1 MGRLLLVDGHSLAYR
16 AFYAL
21 PAENFSTSTGQT
33 TNAVY
38 GFTSMLINV
47 LRDEAPTH
55 LAVAFDV
62 SKQTF
67 RLAEYPEYKAGRS
80 VTPPEFP
87 GQIPLIREVLGAMG
101 VSIVTAEGYEADDVI
116 CTLTKQARAA
126 GHDVL
131 VVTGDRDAFQL
142 VDDHVTV
149 LYPVRGVSELTRMT
163 PAAVEAKYGIPPERY
178 PDLAALVGETSD
190 NLPGVPGVGP
200 KTAAKWITQYDGLV
214 GVVAAADAIKGKAGE
229 NLRAHLSDVERNR
242 RLNRLVD
249 DLPLGVE
256 VDTLERGAWDRD
268 AIHTVFDGLEF
279 RVLRDRLFE
288 TLDDDEP
295 EVTGGFTIDVARPS
309 GQEVADWT
317 AAVPAGA
324 RVGAEVV
331 LAADLVGPGNPT
343 APSALD
349 GVAVAAPDGSVA
361 VLDVAD
367 LLRWVASPT
376 GPELVLHDAK
386 PQLHALARAA
396 WARGLA
402 QVAEDAADD
411 DPATTGQGSPDGPG
425 DDGAEHVSDD
435 GTTGARGLASAIAG
449 LPAGDTSLAAY
460 LCRPDQRSYDLADL
474 SVRHLGRTLVTAE
487 PATEDVPVEE
497 QLSLGLDESEAAAA
511 EESPEDLVLAARARR
526 DMRAGI
532 RASAVAELDAVLLA
546 ELEER
551 EGTALLA
558 DLELPLERV
567 LVRMESTGIAV
578 DVEHLEGLREHY
590 DVRVSEAAR
599 LAYAE
604 IDEQINLGSPK
615 QLQRVLFED
624 LGMPKTKRTKTGY
637 TTDAEALQDLYAS
650 TEHPFL
656 LHLLEHRDAIR
667 LRQTVEGLLAS
678 VAEDRRIR
686 TTFQQTIAATG
697 RLSSTDPNLQN
708 IPIRTEEG
716 RRIRSGFVVGS
727 DADGPLECLMSADY
741 SQIEM
746 RIMAHLS
753 GDEGLIEAFTAGED
767 LHRFVGSR
775 VFQVEPEQVSNE
787 MRSKVKAMSYG
798 LAYGLSAFGL
808 SRQLRVPVDEARG
821 LMDEYFERFGGVRDY
836 LHSVVDQARKDGWT
850 ATLLGRRRYLP
861 DLTSDNRQRREMA
874 ERMALNAPIQG
885 SAADLIKV
893 AMLRV
898 QDRLDSAGLRSRM
911 LLQVHDELVLEVAP
925 GELEQVKEL
934 VVAEMAGAAQLS
946 VPLEVSVGVG
956 RSWFDAAH

>member
-1 MGRLLLVDGHSLAYR
+1 VGRLLLVDGHSLAYR

-47 LRDEAPTH
+47 LRDEKPTH

-80 VTPPEFP
+80 VSPPEFP
-87 GQIPLIREVLGAMG
+87 GQIPLIREVMDAMG
-101 VSIVTAEGYEADDVI
+101 VRMVTAEGFEADDVI
-116 CTLTKQARAA
+116 CTLTRQARAA

-131 VVTGDRDAFQL
+131 VVSGDRDAFQL

-163 PAAVEAKYGIPPERY
+163 PDAVSARYGVPPERY

-200 KTAAKWITQYDGLV
+200 KTAAKWITQYDGLA
-214 GVVAAADAIKGKAGE
+214 GVVAHADEIKGKAGE
-229 NLRAHLSDVERNR
+229 AFRAHIGDVERNR

-256 VDTLERGAWDRD
+256 VEELKRTAWNRD

-288 TLDDDEP
+288 TLDNDEP
-295 EVTGGFTIDVARPS
+295 EVTAGFAVQVLRPRGTDAVA
-309 GQEVADWT
+309 WT
-317 AAVPAGA
+317 AAVAPHT

-331 LAADLVGPGNPT
+331 LAEDLASTGS
-343 APSALD
+343 PSRPAALD

-361 VLDVAD
+361 VLEVAD
-367 LLRWVASPT
+367 LLAWLASADAPA
-376 GPELVLHDAK
+376 LVMHDAK

-396 WARGLA
+396 WARGLGG
-402 QVAEDAADD
+402 VAADAA
-411 DPATTGQGSPDGPG
+411 GPG
-425 DDGAEHVSDD
+425 GADGTDGTDEQVSED
-435 GTTGARGLASAIAG
+435 GTTGARGVASSIAG
-449 LPAGDTSLAAY
+449 LPSGDTSLAAY

-487 PATEDVPVEE
+487 PVVEGAPVEE
-497 QLSLGLDESEAAAA
+497 QLSLGLDEAQAGAAV
-511 EESPEDLVLAARARR
+511 EDTPEDLAAAARARR
-526 DMRAGI
+526 DLRAGI
-532 RASAVAELDAVLLA
+532 RAAAVAELDAVLLG
-546 ELEER
+546 ELAER

-558 DLELPLERV
+558 ELELPLERL

-578 DVEHLEGLREHY
+578 DVEHLQQLREHY

-599 LAYAE
+599 LAFAE
-604 IDEQINLGSPK
+604 IDEEINLGSPK

-624 LGMPKTKRTKTGY
+624 LGMPKTKRTKTGF
-637 TTDAEALQDLYAS
+637 TTDAEALQDLYES

-667 LRQTVEGLLAS
+667 LRQTVEGLLAA
-678 VAEDRRIR
+678 VGEDGRIR

-727 DADGPLECLMSADY
+727 DATGPLECVMSADY

-775 VFQVEPEQVSNE
+775 VFQVEPADVSPE

-808 SRQLRVPVDEARG
+808 SRQLRIPVDESRG
-821 LMDEYFERFGGVRDY
+821 LMDEYFQRFGGVRDY
-836 LHSVVDQARKDGWT
+836 LRGVVDQARKDGWT

-861 DLTSDNRQRREMA
+861 DLTSDNRQRREAA

-898 QDRLDSAGLRSRM
+898 QERIDADDLRSRL

-925 GELEQVKEL
+925 GELEQVQGI
-934 VVAEMAGAAQLS
+934 VVAEMSGAADLT
-946 VPLEVSVGVG
+946 VPLEVSVGLG